1 MMLKKTFTV
10 LLSFIG
16 FLGAAVA
23 ADGDTTE
30 IITHQDILIQT
41 NPSKGRTDY
50 YGWGAFPKEGS
61 FQRMYAELSF
71 ECPDGLRCGEWDY
84 LNYIY
89 LRTRKG
95 DHNDTLN
102 WEIMRFIT
110 PYGFSF
116 NSRWK
121 HTWRFDITDFESLF
135 RDSVEIQY
143 RHTGYEAKNDR
154 GWIINL
160 KFVMIEGKPDRE
172 VLNISRMYQKSVPF
186 GDVAK
191 FRDNT
196 PEFTWTP
203 TKGTKTSRIKIIQ
216 TGHGM
221 DQPSNCAEFCP
232 RNRFLY
238 MDGNCFDTSLV
249 WRADCGE
256 NPVYP
261 QAGTWIYDRSGW
273 CPGQNVLEYNVDLT
287 EDGSE
292 LRDIVHTFD
301 LDMEAYTKTSG
312 NSNYVIT
319 AYLVEYGDIKK
330 GQDASIIDIIQPS
343 THSQHLR
350 RNPIC
355 SEPTILVKN
364 NGKSPLFSIDI
375 DYGVK
380 GGKKSSHHWVGKLRF
395 GETTEIRLPYKMDW
409 TPVSNQFEAS
419 IVKTNGVKDWDPS
432 NNTLAVEMPE
442 PPKLMTDKIVV
453 FFRSN
458 NAPMEN
464 SWKILDAG
472 GHVYKERKSFPTANT
487 LYRDTVE
494 LYNGCFTF
502 ILDDRGTPNPAYPL
516 NEDGIGWWGN
526 TTDGNGSIQLR
537 SVTGSI
543 LAAFNPDFGSEV
555 RTEFTVGYALNQD
568 NLGSRPSQMKVFPN
582 PATDG
587 FMVDLPERFVK
598 STNPSSLEVFT
609 LEGRKVYEERFS
621 RLSSS
626 AIWINSESLKAGAYI
641 VKFRQNNDLCTSK
654 VLLK

>member
-1 MMLKKTFTV
+1 MLRKALLLLAFTAS
-10 LLSFIG
+10 LFTSLY
-16 FLGAAVA
+16 AEA
-23 ADGDTTE
+23 GDTTE
-30 IITHQDILIQT
+30 IITHQDVLIQT
-41 NPSKGRTDY
+41 DPSKGRTDY
-50 YGWGAFPKEGS
+50 YGWGAFPKEGNY
-61 FQRMYAELSF
+61 QRMYAELSF
-71 ECPDGLRCGEWDY
+71 ECPDGLKCGEWDY

-95 DHNDTLN
+95 EHNDTLN

-160 KFVMIEGKPDRE
+160 KFVMIEGNPDRE
-172 VLNISRMYQKSVPF
+172 VLNIQRMYQKSVPY
-186 GDVAK
+186 GDVQK

-203 TKGTKTSRIKIIQ
+203 MGKTKTSRIKIIQ

-238 MDGNCFDTSLV
+238 LDGECFDTSLV

-273 CPGQNVLEYNVDLT
+273 CPGQNVLEYNIDLPENGT
-287 EDGSE
+287 E
-292 LRDIVHTFD
+292 HTFD
-301 LDMEAYTKTSG
+301 LDMESYTKSSG

-319 AYLVEYGDIKK
+319 AYLIEYGDIKK
-330 GQDASIIDIIQPS
+330 GQDASIIDVIQPS
-343 THSQHLR
+343 THPQHLR
-350 RNPIC
+350 QNPIC
-355 SEPTILVKN
+355 SEPIVLVKN
-364 NGKSPLFSIDI
+364 NGKSPLYSIDLE
-375 DYGVK
+375 YGIK
-380 GGKKSSHHWVGKLRF
+380 GGTKSKHHWTGKLLF
-395 GETTEIRLPYKMDW
+395 GETTEIRLPYQMDW
-409 TPVSNQFEAS
+409 TPVSNEFEAS
-419 IVKTNGVKDWDPS
+419 ITETNGVGDWDPS
-432 NNTLAVEMPE
+432 NNTLSVEMPE
-442 PPKLMTDKIVV
+442 PPKVMPEKIVV

-472 GHVYKERKSFPTANT
+472 GNIYKERKSFPSANT

-502 ILDDRGTPNPAYPL
+502 ILDDRGTPNPSYPL

-526 TTDGNGSIQLR
+526 TTDGNGSIQIR
-537 SVTGSI
+537 STTGSI

-555 RTEFTVGYALNQD
+555 RTEFSVGYAVD
-568 NLGSRPSQMKVFPN
+568 KKDLGTRPSEMKIFPN
-582 PATDG
+582 PASEG
-587 FMVDLPERFVK
+587 FMIDLPQRFANNATPSKVEI
-598 STNPSSLEVFT
+598 STLDGRIVYTKAFT
-609 LEGRKVYEERFS
+609 QLTS
-621 RLSSS
+621 T
-626 AIWINSESLKAGAYI
+626 AIWLKPDNIQAGAYI

-654 VLLK
+654 VLLH

>member
-1 MMLKKTFTV
+1 V
-10 LLSFIG
+10 
-16 FLGAAVA
+16 
-23 ADGDTTE
+23 
-30 IITHQDILIQT
+30 
-41 NPSKGRTDY
+41 
-50 YGWGAFPKEGS
+50 
-61 FQRMYAELSF
+61 
-71 ECPDGLRCGEWDY
+71 GE
-84 LNYIY
+84 
-89 LRTRKG
+89 
-95 DHNDTLN
+95 
-102 WEIMRFIT
+102 
-110 PYGFSF
+110 
-116 NSRWK
+116 
-121 HTWRFDITDFESLF
+121 
-135 RDSVEIQY
+135 
-143 RHTGYEAKNDR
+143 
-154 GWIINL
+154 
-160 KFVMIEGKPDRE
+160 
-172 VLNISRMYQKSVPF
+172 
-186 GDVAK
+186 
-191 FRDNT
+191 
-196 PEFTWTP
+196 
-203 TKGTKTSRIKIIQ
+203 
-216 TGHGM
+216 
-221 DQPSNCAEFCP
+221 
-232 RNRFLY
+232 
-238 MDGNCFDTSLV
+238 
-249 WRADCGE
+249 
-256 NPVYP
+256 
-261 QAGTWIYDRSGW
+261 
-273 CPGQNVLEYNVDLT
+273 
-287 EDGSE
+287 
-292 LRDIVHTFD
+292 
-301 LDMEAYTKTSG
+301 
-312 NSNYVIT
+312 
-319 AYLVEYGDIKK
+319 
-330 GQDASIIDIIQPS
+330 
-343 THSQHLR
+343 
-350 RNPIC
+350 
-355 SEPTILVKN
+355 
-364 NGKSPLFSIDI
+364 
-375 DYGVK
+375 
-380 GGKKSSHHWVGKLRF
+380 LRF

-442 PPKLMTDKIVV
+442 PPKLMPDKIVV

-537 SVTGSI
+537 STTGSI

-609 LEGRKVYEERFS
+609 LEGRKVYEECFS